1 MAIDVFGLGNTLV
14 DIQTFVDDKLLKK
27 LKITKGIMT
36 LIDEKKSREVLAAIA
51 DLETEPKYVP
61 GGSCGNSIS
70 MIAMMGGKTV
80 YSGVVVDDMYGR
92 LYENKISERGV
103 KSMLRVAEAGL
114 TGTSIVLTS
123 PDAERT
129 MLTHLGVCGEFTK
142 SDLNMEVLVDS
153 AIFHTTGYEFDT
165 PSQKEALIEAMKIMK
180 KNGKKVS
187 FDIADPFCIE
197 RNRDELKAVINEYV
211 DILFGNFEEVK
222 ILTGCSDP
230 IEAGKQIRAE
240 SGVSICLVKV
250 GGNGSYAFFDDTCV
264 HIPVYPAE
272 KVLDSTGC
280 GDIYAGGFL
289 YGYTSGYGIEKS
301 AHIASYLASKI
312 IAVAGVALEKFNMEE
327 IKSFVAE
334 KILK

>member
-14 DIQTFVDDKLLKK
+14 DIQTFIDDKLLKK

-36 LIDEKKSREVLAAIA
+36 LIDEKQSREVLTAIA
-51 DLETEPKYVP
+51 DLKTKYVP

-70 MIAMMGGKTV
+70 MIAMMGGKTT
-80 YSGVVVDDMYGR
+80 YTGVVADDMYGR

-103 KSMLRVAEAGL
+103 KSMLRFTDSGL
-114 TGTSIVLTS
+114 TGTAIVLTS

-142 SDLNMEVLVDS
+142 SDLNMEVLSDS
-153 AIFHTTGYEFDT
+153 AVFHTTGYEFDT

-197 RNRDELKAVINEYV
+197 RNRDELKAVISEYV
-211 DILFGNFEEVK
+211 DILFGNYEEVK
-222 ILTGCSDP
+222 ILTGCEDP
-230 IEAGKQIRAE
+230 IEAGKQIRAM
-240 SGVSICLVKV
+240 GPSICLVKV
-250 GGNGSYAFFDDTCV
+250 GGNGSYAFFDDTYV
-264 HIPVYPAE
+264 QVPVYQAE

-301 AHIASYLASKI
+301 AHMASYLASKI
-312 IAVAGVALEKFNMEE
+312 IAVAGVALEKFDMEE
-327 IKSFVAE
+327 IKSFINE
-334 KILK
+334 KILN

>member
-14 DIQTFVDDKLLKK
+14 DIQTFIDDKLLRK

-36 LIDEKKSREVLAAIA
+36 LIDEKQSREVLTAIA
-51 DLETEPKYVP
+51 DLKTKYVP

-70 MIAMMGGKTV
+70 MIAMMGGKAV
-80 YSGVVVDDMYGR
+80 YSGVVADDIYGR

-103 KSMLRVAEAGL
+103 KSMLRFADTGL

-129 MLTHLGVCGEFTK
+129 MLTHLGVCEEFTK
-142 SDLNMEVLVDS
+142 SDLNIEALADS

-165 PSQKEALIEAMKIMK
+165 PLQKEALIEAMKMMK

-211 DILFGNFEEVK
+211 DILFGNFEEMK

-240 SGVSICLVKV
+240 SDVSICLVKV
-250 GGNGSYAFFDDTCV
+250 GGNGSYAFFDDTYV
-264 HIPVYPAE
+264 QIPVYPAE

-327 IKSFVAE
+327 IKSFIAE

>member
-14 DIQTFVDDKLLKK
+14 DIQTFIDDKLLRK

-36 LIDEKKSREVLAAIA
+36 LIDEKQSREVLTAIA
-51 DLETEPKYVP
+51 DLKTKYVP

-70 MIAMMGGKTV
+70 MIAMMGGKAV
-80 YSGVVVDDMYGR
+80 YSGVVADDIYGR

-103 KSMLRVAEAGL
+103 KSMLRFADTGL

-129 MLTHLGVCGEFTK
+129 MLTHLGVCEEFTK
-142 SDLNMEVLVDS
+142 SDLNIEALADS

-165 PSQKEALIEAMKIMK
+165 PLQKEALIEAMKMMK

-211 DILFGNFEEVK
+211 DILFGNFEEMK
-222 ILTGCSDP
+222 ILTGCSAP

-240 SGVSICLVKV
+240 SDVSICLVKV
-250 GGNGSYAFFDDTCV
+250 GGNGSYAFFDDTYV
-264 HIPVYPAE
+264 QIPVYPAE

-327 IKSFVAE
+327 IKSFIAE